1 MWVDRKSVSQ
11 AENAAPVFIKL
22 KDPHHLAH
30 QKQYPLKP
38 EVKERVKH
46 ITENLK
52 EQELKEQVTPSEGLP
67 LPTNTSRL
75 LASEPGLTPTGPLS
89 AFSLKQRNRCWFGA

>member
-1 MWVDRKSVSQ
+1 MRKVQASVFMNMETTLSLTLVKQ
-11 AENAAPVFIKL
+11 NVNSKVWADEKTVGPAQNVLPVVIKL
-22 KDPHHLAH
+22 NDHHLSPH

-52 EQELKEQVTPSEGLP
+52 EQELKEQV
-67 LPTNTSRL
+67 N
-75 LASEPGLTPTGPLS
+75 
-89 AFSLKQRNRCWFGA
+89 SL